1 MRAAPPPAAPSPLNA
16 SDPRPANA
24 PRRSSALPWFLA
36 LAVFAM
42 AAWSAWSAWSGWHA
56 WQARQAERSAAVA
69 GQQQRLE
76 SLEARLAALRRDQR
90 AQAQRLQQADATNRV
105 LRDELLGL
113 AQRAALLEDSLDKLA
128 NPQRSAAQAMR
139 LDEVE
144 WLLGLGQQRLQ
155 LAGDLAGA
163 RHAYALA
170 AQRLDGIGDLALL
183 DLRQVLVQERA
194 ALDALGADPKA
205 TAALRIEA
213 FAAQLPALSPVRGTT
228 PDTEAAPWWRRAFK
242 RIVDVRPSSP
252 ALALDATDRAAG
264 FAALQLELGLARAS
278 AERRDVEGYRA
289 ALARADAWLQRL
301 WPESERLRRQR
312 QQLRALRALPL
323 ALDLPTL
330 GSTRAQLRR
339 LHDAPY

>member
-1 MRAAPPPAAPSPLNA
+1 MRAAPPPASPSPLNA

-42 AAWSAWSAWSGWHA
+42 AAWSGWHA

-76 SLEARLAALRRDQR
+76 ALEAQLAALRRDQR

-128 NPQRSAAQAMR
+128 DPQRSAAQAMG

-183 DLRQVLVQERA
+183 DLRQVLAQERA

-228 PDTEAAPWWRRAFK
+228 PDAEAAPWWRRAFK

-301 WPESERLRRQR
+301 WPESERLSRQR

-323 ALDLPTL
+323 ALDLLPTL
-330 GSTRAQLRR
+330 GSTLAQLRR
-339 LHDAPY
+339 LHDAP